1 VQCDSAIAGIK
12 QFKLFD
18 SVNLHEVETAD
29 AHEPV

>member
-1 VQCDSAIAGIK
+1 VEGDSAIAGIK

-29 AHEPV
+29 AHKLV